1 MLSVAVG
8 FPADLAK
15 PAVVSGGDERGGG
28 LGAAAAFLLSGGPQC
43 WRRAGWQKAGESG
56 AKGGKVKSALTAE
69 RWCARD

>member
-28 LGAAAAFLLSGGPQC
+28 LVAAAAFLLDGAFRGREMPAG
-43 WRRAGWQKAGESG
+43 RR
-56 AKGGKVKSALTAE
+56 GKRRLVKSALTAKH
-69 RWCARD
+69 